1 MKTKFFKSIVT
12 IFFLLCSST
21 ASICLGKEYITEED
35 IWTSNIND
43 KAINIKVTDIAINNT
58 SIELDEVYNASAII
72 TVDVKNN
79 GLNDIELANLD
90 VYPYQGSLATK
101 YFVSTYKDE
110 ISGFIGNL
118 KSGESKTLKMGVT
131 LHNTKEPIR
140 LEFSDIEDIR
150 NTTIVK
156 TIDIKKKRKA
166 NAFLF
171 FTTQVE
177 EHQLDIHYCM
187 YHILYIY
194 FHLLC
199 ICHLLQI
206 CS

>member
-12 IFFLLCSST
+12 IFFLLCLST
-21 ASICLGKEYITEED
+21 ASICLEKEYITEED

-43 KAINIKVTDIAINNT
+43 KAINNT

-140 LEFSDIEDIR
+140 LEFSDIEDIK
-150 NTTIVK
+150 NNTIVK
-156 TIDIKKKRKA
+156 TIDIK
-166 NAFLF
+166 
-171 FTTQVE
+171 
-177 EHQLDIHYCM
+177 
-187 YHILYIY
+187 
-194 FHLLC
+194 
-199 ICHLLQI
+199 
-206 CS
+206 

>member
-12 IFFLLCSST
+12 IFFLLCLST
-21 ASICLGKEYITEED
+21 ASICLEKEYITEED
-35 IWTSNIND
+35 IWTSNIN
-43 KAINIKVTDIAINNT
+43 VTDIAINNT
-58 SIELDEVYNASAII
+58 SIELDEVYNATAII

-140 LEFSDIEDIR
+140 LEFSDIEDIK
-150 NTTIVK
+150 NNTIVK
-156 TIDIKKKRKA
+156 TIDIK
-166 NAFLF
+166 
-171 FTTQVE
+171 
-177 EHQLDIHYCM
+177 
-187 YHILYIY
+187 
-194 FHLLC
+194 
-199 ICHLLQI
+199 
-206 CS
+206 

>member
-1 MKTKFFKSIVT
+1 MNTKFFTSIVT

-43 KAINIKVTDIAINNT
+43 KAINNT

-140 LEFSDIEDIR
+140 LEFSDIEDIK
-150 NTTIVK
+150 NNTIVK
-156 TIDIKKKRKA
+156 TIDIK
-166 NAFLF
+166 
-171 FTTQVE
+171 
-177 EHQLDIHYCM
+177 
-187 YHILYIY
+187 
-194 FHLLC
+194 
-199 ICHLLQI
+199 
-206 CS
+206 

>member
-12 IFFLLCSST
+12 IFFLLCLST
-21 ASICLGKEYITEED
+21 ASICLEKEYITEED

-118 KSGESKTLKMGVT
+118 KSGESKTLKMG
-131 LHNTKEPIR
+131 
-140 LEFSDIEDIR
+140 
-150 NTTIVK
+150 
-156 TIDIKKKRKA
+156 IKIA
-166 NAFLF
+166 P
-171 FTTQVE
+171 TVW
-177 EHQLDIHYCM
+177 
-187 YHILYIY
+187 
-194 FHLLC
+194 
-199 ICHLLQI
+199 
-206 CS
+206 

>member
-1 MKTKFFKSIVT
+1 MNTKFFTSIVT
-12 IFFLLCSST
+12 IFFLLCLST
-21 ASICLGKEYITEED
+21 ASICLEKEYITEED

-43 KAINIKVTDIAINNT
+43 KAINNT

-150 NTTIVK
+150 NNTIVK
-156 TIDIKKKRKA
+156 TIDIK
-166 NAFLF
+166 
-171 FTTQVE
+171 
-177 EHQLDIHYCM
+177 
-187 YHILYIY
+187 
-194 FHLLC
+194 
-199 ICHLLQI
+199 
-206 CS
+206 

>member
-12 IFFLLCSST
+12 IFFLLCLST
-21 ASICLGKEYITEED
+21 ASICLEKEYITEED

-43 KAINIKVTDIAINNT
+43 KAINNT

-101 YFVSTYKDE
+101 YFVSTYRDE

-150 NTTIVK
+150 NNTIVK
-156 TIDIKKKRKA
+156 TIDIK
-166 NAFLF
+166 
-171 FTTQVE
+171 
-177 EHQLDIHYCM
+177 
-187 YHILYIY
+187 
-194 FHLLC
+194 
-199 ICHLLQI
+199 
-206 CS
+206 

>member
-1 MKTKFFKSIVT
+1 MNTKFFTSIVT

-21 ASICLGKEYITEED
+21 ASICLEKEYINEED

-101 YFVSTYKDE
+101 YFVST
-110 ISGFIGNL
+110 
-118 KSGESKTLKMGVT
+118 
-131 LHNTKEPIR
+131 
-140 LEFSDIEDIR
+140 
-150 NTTIVK
+150 
-156 TIDIKKKRKA
+156 
-166 NAFLF
+166 
-171 FTTQVE
+171 
-177 EHQLDIHYCM
+177 
-187 YHILYIY
+187 
-194 FHLLC
+194 
-199 ICHLLQI
+199 
-206 CS
+206 

>member
-12 IFFLLCSST
+12 IFFLLCLST
-21 ASICLGKEYITEED
+21 ASICLEKEYINEED

-150 NTTIVK
+150 NHTIVK

-171 FTTQVE
+171 FTTQVV

-187 YHILYIY
+187 YHSLYIY
-194 FHLLC
+194 FDLLC

>member
-1 MKTKFFKSIVT
+1 MNTKFFTSIVT

-35 IWTSNIND
+35 IWTR
-43 KAINIKVTDIAINNT
+43 NIKVTDIDINNT

-140 LEFSDIEDIR
+140 LEFSDIEDIK
-150 NTTIVK
+150 NNTIVK
-156 TIDIKKKRKA
+156 TIDIK
-166 NAFLF
+166 
-171 FTTQVE
+171 
-177 EHQLDIHYCM
+177 
-187 YHILYIY
+187 
-194 FHLLC
+194 
-199 ICHLLQI
+199 
-206 CS
+206 

>member
-12 IFFLLCSST
+12 IFFLLCLST
-21 ASICLGKEYITEED
+21 ASICLEKEYINEED

-43 KAINIKVTDIAINNT
+43 KAINNT

-156 TIDIKKKRKA
+156 TIDIK
-166 NAFLF
+166 
-171 FTTQVE
+171 
-177 EHQLDIHYCM
+177 
-187 YHILYIY
+187 
-194 FHLLC
+194 
-199 ICHLLQI
+199 
-206 CS
+206 

>member
-1 MKTKFFKSIVT
+1 MNTKFFTSIVT
-12 IFFLLCSST
+12 IFCLLCSST

-43 KAINIKVTDIAINNT
+43 KAINNT

-140 LEFSDIEDIR
+140 LEFSDIEDIK
-150 NTTIVK
+150 NNTIVK
-156 TIDIKKKRKA
+156 TIDIK
-166 NAFLF
+166 
-171 FTTQVE
+171 
-177 EHQLDIHYCM
+177 
-187 YHILYIY
+187 
-194 FHLLC
+194 
-199 ICHLLQI
+199 
-206 CS
+206 

>member
-12 IFFLLCSST
+12 IFFLLCLST
-21 ASICLGKEYITEED
+21 ASICLEKEYITEED

-43 KAINIKVTDIAINNT
+43 KAINNT

-150 NTTIVK
+150 NNTIVK
-156 TIDIKKKRKA
+156 TIDIK
-166 NAFLF
+166 
-171 FTTQVE
+171 
-177 EHQLDIHYCM
+177 
-187 YHILYIY
+187 
-194 FHLLC
+194 
-199 ICHLLQI
+199 
-206 CS
+206 

>member
-1 MKTKFFKSIVT
+1 MNTKFFTSIVT

-43 KAINIKVTDIAINNT
+43 KAINIKVTDIDINNT
-58 SIELDEVYNASAII
+58 AII

-140 LEFSDIEDIR
+140 LEFSDIEDIK
-150 NTTIVK
+150 NNTIVK
-156 TIDIKKKRKA
+156 TIDIK
-166 NAFLF
+166 
-171 FTTQVE
+171 
-177 EHQLDIHYCM
+177 
-187 YHILYIY
+187 
-194 FHLLC
+194 
-199 ICHLLQI
+199 
-206 CS
+206 

>member
-1 MKTKFFKSIVT
+1 M
-12 IFFLLCSST
+12 
-21 ASICLGKEYITEED
+21 
-35 IWTSNIND
+35 
-43 KAINIKVTDIAINNT
+43 
-58 SIELDEVYNASAII
+58 DEVYNASAII

-140 LEFSDIEDIR
+140 LEFSDIEDIK
-150 NTTIVK
+150 NNTIVK
-156 TIDIKKKRKA
+156 TIDIK
-166 NAFLF
+166 
-171 FTTQVE
+171 
-177 EHQLDIHYCM
+177 
-187 YHILYIY
+187 
-194 FHLLC
+194 
-199 ICHLLQI
+199 
-206 CS
+206 

>member
-21 ASICLGKEYITEED
+21 VSTCLEKEYITEED

-43 KAINIKVTDIAINNT
+43 KAINNT

-72 TVDVKNN
+72 TVDVKND

-150 NTTIVK
+150 NNTIVK
-156 TIDIKKKRKA
+156 TIDIK
-166 NAFLF
+166 
-171 FTTQVE
+171 
-177 EHQLDIHYCM
+177 
-187 YHILYIY
+187 
-194 FHLLC
+194 
-199 ICHLLQI
+199 
-206 CS
+206 

>member
-1 MKTKFFKSIVT
+1 MAYFITDACISCGACEPECPVNCISAGDDKYI
-12 IFFLLCSST
+12 IDEN
-21 ASICLGKEYITEED
+21 ICIECGTC
-35 IWTSNIND
+35 NIND

-90 VYPYQGSLATK
+90 VYLYQGSLATK

-156 TIDIKKKRKA
+156 TIDIK
-166 NAFLF
+166 
-171 FTTQVE
+171 
-177 EHQLDIHYCM
+177 
-187 YHILYIY
+187 
-194 FHLLC
+194 
-199 ICHLLQI
+199 
-206 CS
+206 

>member
-12 IFFLLCSST
+12 IFFLLCLST

-43 KAINIKVTDIAINNT
+43 KAINNT

-156 TIDIKKKRKA
+156 TIDIK
-166 NAFLF
+166 
-171 FTTQVE
+171 
-177 EHQLDIHYCM
+177 
-187 YHILYIY
+187 
-194 FHLLC
+194 
-199 ICHLLQI
+199 
-206 CS
+206 

>member
-1 MKTKFFKSIVT
+1 MNTKFFTSIVT

-43 KAINIKVTDIAINNT
+43 KAINNT

-156 TIDIKKKRKA
+156 TIDIK
-166 NAFLF
+166 
-171 FTTQVE
+171 
-177 EHQLDIHYCM
+177 
-187 YHILYIY
+187 
-194 FHLLC
+194 
-199 ICHLLQI
+199 
-206 CS
+206 

>member
-1 MKTKFFKSIVT
+1 MNTKFFTSIVT

-21 ASICLGKEYITEED
+21 ASICLEKEYITEED

-43 KAINIKVTDIAINNT
+43 KAINNT

-150 NTTIVK
+150 NNTIVK
-156 TIDIKKKRKA
+156 TIDIK
-166 NAFLF
+166 
-171 FTTQVE
+171 
-177 EHQLDIHYCM
+177 
-187 YHILYIY
+187 
-194 FHLLC
+194 
-199 ICHLLQI
+199 
-206 CS
+206 

>member
-1 MKTKFFKSIVT
+1 MNTKFFTSIVT

-43 KAINIKVTDIAINNT
+43 KAINNT

-150 NTTIVK
+150 NNTIVK
-156 TIDIKKKRKA
+156 TIDIK
-166 NAFLF
+166 
-171 FTTQVE
+171 
-177 EHQLDIHYCM
+177 
-187 YHILYIY
+187 
-194 FHLLC
+194 
-199 ICHLLQI
+199 
-206 CS
+206 

>member
-12 IFFLLCSST
+12 IFFLLCLST
-21 ASICLGKEYITEED
+21 ASICLEKEYINEED

-156 TIDIKKKRKA
+156 TIDIK
-166 NAFLF
+166 
-171 FTTQVE
+171 
-177 EHQLDIHYCM
+177 
-187 YHILYIY
+187 
-194 FHLLC
+194 
-199 ICHLLQI
+199 
-206 CS
+206 